1 MSNIL
6 KEKFILRKLI
16 FVSFI
21 FFYFGNIVIAK
32 TIEVD
37 KDNPAINAKNNLVV
51 EANPE
56 RKGYKV
62 ETNTGSRAKLYAKD
76 ENAPLNASSSNYVL
90 EENFKKNLAPNYVK
104 GYGATAVA
112 LHDVKNTDTVTV
124 TYNNVGNYNKKP
136 VKAIATYSNIKYFDA
151 PTDYDYPMI
160 DISEN
165 LFSGNIFFNVG
176 SFNYDLEF
184 RLAETDEVIEFNK
197 DAYIGINSLNMGEF
211 ADYSKSKENNVYI
224 TNDSLVKYQ
233 GVTAATGV
241 TGDYW
246 RGSSNDFIDKI
257 GSENFKK
264 ATVSFQIAGKKQS
277 FTLGSEHGS
286 GWMSIS
292 SATLFSVEP
301 ENPTKTVVNTQ
312 GKDINKIQ
320 VQHGQIISYLIN
332 QRINTLGQDLL
343 EKYSTFIIEDTL
355 PENVTFVSSE
365 VVDEKGNI
373 IQNVGSINFDNKSNK
388 VKYTANENM
397 LKNIMQYTGET
408 YSLKINVKIN

>member
-1 MSNIL
+1 MLKKLTKIL
-6 KEKFILRKLI
+6 L
-16 FVSFI
+16 VSI
-21 FFYFGNIVIAK
+21 FFSGSTVGVFTQTALAEVIV
-32 TIEVD
+32 VD
-37 KDNPAINAKNNLVV
+37 KDNPAINATNNLVV
-51 EANPE
+51 EMNPE

-62 ETNTGSRAKLYAKD
+62 ETNTGSRAKIYSKD
-76 ENAPLNASSSNYVL
+76 ENAPLNASSSDYIS
-90 EENFKKNLAPNYVK
+90 EENFKTNIAPNYVK
-104 GYGATAVA
+104 GYGSTAVA

-136 VKAIATYSNIKYFDA
+136 VKAIATYSNIKYVDA

-211 ADYSKSKENNVYI
+211 ADYSKSNENNVYV

-233 GVTAATGV
+233 SVAATTGA

-264 ATVSFQIAGKKQS
+264 ATVSFQISGKKQS

-286 GWMSIS
+286 AWMSIS

-301 ENPTKTVVNTQ
+301 EKPTKTVLNTQ
-312 GKDINKIQ
+312 GKDINKVQ
-320 VQHGQIISYLIN
+320 VQHGQTIAYLIN
-332 QRINTLGQDLL
+332 QKINTLGQDLL
-343 EKYSTFIIEDTL
+343 EKYSKFIIEDPL
-355 PENVTFVSSE
+355 PENVTFVSAE
-365 VVDEKGNI
+365 IVDEKGTVVPNAGTI
-373 IQNVGSINFDNKSNK
+373 DFDDKSNK
-388 VKYTANENM
+388 VTFKANENM
-397 LKNIMQYTGET
+397 LKNVMQYAGET
-408 YSLKINVKIN
+408 YSLKITVKVK

>member
-1 MSNIL
+1 MLKKLTKIL
-6 KEKFILRKLI
+6 L
-16 FVSFI
+16 VSI
-21 FFYFGNIVIAK
+21 FFSGSTLGVFTQKALAELIV
-32 TIEVD
+32 VD
-37 KDNPAINAKNNLVV
+37 KDNPAINATNNLVV
-51 EANPE
+51 EMNPE
-56 RKGYKV
+56 RKGFKV
-62 ETNTGSRAKLYAKD
+62 ETNTGSRAKIYSKD
-76 ENAPLNASSSNYVL
+76 ENAPLNASSSDYIS
-90 EENFKKNLAPNYVK
+90 EENFKTKIAPNYVK
-104 GYGATAVA
+104 GYGSTAVA

-136 VKAIATYSNIKYFDA
+136 VKAIATYSNIKYVDA

-211 ADYSKSKENNVYI
+211 ADYSKSNENNVYI

-233 GVTAATGV
+233 GVAAATSV
-241 TGDYW
+241 SGDYW

-264 ATVSFQIAGKKQS
+264 ATVSFQISGKKQS

-286 GWMSIS
+286 AWMSIS

-301 ENPTKTVVNTQ
+301 EKPTKTVVNTQ
-312 GKDINKIQ
+312 GKDINKVQ
-320 VQHGQIISYLIN
+320 VQHGQTIAYLIN
-332 QRINTLGQDLL
+332 QKINTLGQDLL
-343 EKYSTFIIEDTL
+343 EKYSQFVIEDPL
-355 PENVTFVSSE
+355 PENVTFVSAE
-365 VVDEKGNI
+365 IVDEKGTIVPNAGTI
-373 IQNVGSINFDNKSNK
+373 DFDDKSNK
-388 VKYTANENM
+388 VTFKANENM
-397 LKNIMQYTGET
+397 LKNVMQYTGET
-408 YSLKINVKIN
+408 YSLKITVKVK